1 MAAPRLR
8 VIARHDGAP
17 VLEGTLE
24 SAQARVAV
32 ISFGAS
38 VTDWRVRLPG
48 GGERPVALA
57 LPDFAAHRDHAP
69 AFGAIVGRVANRVAG
84 ARLRLGGRTHRLIA
98 NDGPHTL
105 HGGPI
110 GLARR
115 NWRMAGEGDA
125 LRLACDSPDGDEG
138 WPGAVAFEVRLTLDG
153 PMLTWEM
160 HGRPDRPTPI
170 ALAQHVYWNL
180 DGAADP
186 GPVSDHRLRVAASR
200 HTPTGPDLIPTG
212 EIASVAGTPF
222 DFRTPRRLRDAA
234 GRPLALDVNLAL
246 DAGGGPDGAPA
257 AEAWSAAGDLGLA
270 LWTDRPGLQVY
281 DAPGL
286 ALPIPGWEARPFAGL
301 CLEAQDFP
309 NAVDEPGFPNVIA
322 TPERPYRQ
330 RTSVAIAPT

>member
-1 MAAPRLR
+1 MSAPRLR
-8 VIARHDGAP
+8 QIARHAGAP
-17 VLEGTLE
+17 VLEATLE
-24 SAQARVAV
+24 SAEARVAV
-32 ISFGAS
+32 ISFGAA

-48 GGERPVALA
+48 GGERAVALA
-57 LPDFAAHRDHAP
+57 LPCFAAHRDHAP

-115 NWRMAGEGDA
+115 NWRMAADGDA
-125 LRLACDSPDGDEG
+125 LRLACDSPDGEEG

-153 PMLTWEM
+153 PTLTWEM

-180 DGAADP
+180 DGATDP
-186 GPVSDHRLRVAASR
+186 GPVSDHRLRLAASR
-200 HTPTGPDLIPTG
+200 HTPAGPDLIPTG
-212 EIASVAGTPF
+212 EIAPVEGTPL

-234 GRPLALDVNLAL
+234 GRPLALDVNVAL
-246 DAGGGPDGAPA
+246 DPGEGPA
-257 AEAWSAAGDLGLA
+257 AEAWSAAGDLRLA

-281 DAPGL
+281 DAPDL
-286 ALPIPGWEARPFAGL
+286 ALPVPGWEARPFAGL

-309 NAVDEPGFPNVIA
+309 NAVHEPGFPSVIA

-330 RTSVAIAPT
+330 LTSVAIAPP